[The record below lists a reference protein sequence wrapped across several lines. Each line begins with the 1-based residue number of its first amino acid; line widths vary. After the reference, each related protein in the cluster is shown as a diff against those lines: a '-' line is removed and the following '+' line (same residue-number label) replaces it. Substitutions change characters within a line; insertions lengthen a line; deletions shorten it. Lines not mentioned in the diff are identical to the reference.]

1 MITDNE
7 MLYINAMAWWHRKT
21 PEQKFAFLGIEALD
35 KWVEGIVRKQYLEQ
49 ASELVWAKSQNFF

>member
-49 ASELVWAKSQNFF
+49 ASELV